1 MLDLSIIQLKGL
13 VKRMTGVAGYRAN
26 PDWTAQ
32 HEMALLDLIKME
44 LAAKILAG
52 EEAPVPHFTA
62 EIFGTSTC
70 PYCDQ
75 AKELL
80 DKHNIPH
87 VFKNIDED
95 EEAFDQLVGRI
106 KSWKTVPQIFLGP
119 DHIGGYDCLHNR
131 LEPEKPHEDVS

>member
-13 VKRMTGVAGYRAN
+13 VKRMTGVAGYRAD
-26 PDWTAQ
+26 PEWTAE
-32 HEMALLDLIKME
+32 HEIALLNLIKLE
-44 LAAKILAG
+44 LAAKVLAG
-52 EEAPVPHFTA
+52 EETPVPHFTA

-70 PYCDQ
+70 PYCEK

-95 EEAFDQLVGRI
+95 EESFDQLAGRI
-106 KSWKTVPQIFLGP
+106 KHWKTVPQIFLGP
-119 DHIGGYDCLHNR
+119 EHVGGYDCLFNR
-131 LEPEKPHEDVS
+131 LELKRQSHDHP